1 MGQQIN
7 LLPVIFIS
15 LKNSTIFVLSKYM
28 KYIGLM
34 LLFCCV
40 VSRVWSQTQLPH
52 PKIGKN
58 DTISTYLT
66 ELNGELVPWVVLQE
80 VPIVAARIFETEA
93 DRKAYL
99 RLKYNVYKVIP
110 YARIAGDKYRQL
122 QRDLAT
128 TNDKG
133 KQKELIKACEIQVKE
148 LFNTQVKNLTITQGE
163 ILIKLIDRETG
174 TTSYELAKQ
183 LKGSFHA
190 FMFQSVARIFGHN
203 LKEEYDQDQERDIE
217 AILRQAGYYSNRYN

>member
-1 MGQQIN
+1 
-7 LLPVIFIS
+7 
-15 LKNSTIFVLSKYM
+15 M

-40 VSRVWSQTQLPH
+40 VGLVRSQTPPPH
-52 PKIGKN
+52 PKVGKN
-58 DTISTYLT
+58 DTIKTYLT
-66 ELNGELVPWVVLQE
+66 DLDGELVPWVVLPE
-80 VPIVAARIFETEA
+80 FPVAGTRIFA
-93 DRKAYL
+93 SDNDRKAYL

-122 QRDLAT
+122 QRDLAVT
-128 TNDKG
+128 SDK
-133 KQKELIKACEIQVKE
+133 KIQKELVKKCEKEVKE
-148 LFNTQVKNLTITQGE
+148 LFNSKIKDLTITQGE

-183 LKGSFHA
+183 LKGGLQA

-203 LKEEYDQDQERDIE
+203 LKETYDQDQERDIE
-217 AILRQAGYYSNRYN
+217 AILRQAGYYSNRY

>member
-1 MGQQIN
+1 
-7 LLPVIFIS
+7 
-15 LKNSTIFVLSKYM
+15 M

-34 LLFCCV
+34 LLFCCAV
-40 VSRVWSQTQLPH
+40 GRVLSQSLPLH
-52 PKIGKN
+52 PKLGKN

-66 ELNGELVPWVVLQE
+66 NNDGELIPWVVLPE
-80 VPIVAARIFETEA
+80 VPINGVRIFKSDDE
-93 DRKAYL
+93 RKAYL

-122 QRDLAT
+122 QRDLALT
-128 TNDKG
+128 SDKS
-133 KQKELIKACEIQVKE
+133 KQKELIKACETQVKE
-148 LFNTQVKNLTITQGE
+148 LFNTQIKNLTITQGE

-183 LKGSFHA
+183 LKGGFHA

-203 LKEEYDQDQERDIE
+203 LKETYDQEQERDVE
-217 AILRQAGYYSNRYN
+217 AILRQAGYYSNKYN

>member
-1 MGQQIN
+1 
-7 LLPVIFIS
+7 
-15 LKNSTIFVLSKYM
+15 M

-40 VSRVWSQTQLPH
+40 MGRANAQMQLAH
-52 PKIGKN
+52 PKVGKN
-58 DTISTYLT
+58 DTVKTYLT
-66 ELNGELVPWVVLQE
+66 ELNGELVPWVVLPDFP
-80 VPIVAARIFETEA
+80 VLGTRIFATEA
-93 DRKAYL
+93 DRKAYF

-122 QRDLAT
+122 QRDLALT
-128 TNDKG
+128 SDKG
-133 KQKELIKACEIQVKE
+133 QQKELIKKCEKEVKE
-148 LFNTQVKNLTITQGE
+148 LFNNKIKDLTITQGE

-183 LKGSFHA
+183 LKGGFHA

-203 LKEEYDQDQERDIE
+203 LKETYDQDQERDIE
-217 AILRQAGYYSNRYN
+217 AILRQAGYYSNRY

>member
-1 MGQQIN
+1 
-7 LLPVIFIS
+7 
-15 LKNSTIFVLSKYM
+15 M

-40 VSRVWSQTQLPH
+40 MGHVMSQTLP
-52 PKIGKN
+52 PKPKVGKN
-58 DTISTYLT
+58 DTIKTYLT
-66 ELNGELVPWVVLQE
+66 DLDGELVPWVILPEFPVMG
-80 VPIVAARIFETEA
+80 IRIFESEA
-93 DRKAYL
+93 DRKAYN

-122 QRDLAT
+122 QRDLALT
-128 TNDKG
+128 DDKG
-133 KQKELIKACEIQVKE
+133 KQKELIKACELQVKE
-148 LFNTQVKNLTITQGE
+148 LFNKQIKNLTITQGE

-183 LKGSFHA
+183 LKGGFHA

-203 LKEEYDQDQERDIE
+203 LKETYDQDQERDIE

>member
-1 MGQQIN
+1 
-7 LLPVIFIS
+7 
-15 LKNSTIFVLSKYM
+15 M
-28 KYIGLM
+28 KYIGLV

-40 VSRVWSQTQLPH
+40 VGRSMSQTLPPH
-52 PKIGKN
+52 PKVGKN
-58 DTISTYLT
+58 DTIKTYLT
-66 ELNGELVPWVVLQE
+66 NIDGELVPWVVLPE
-80 VPIVAARIFETEA
+80 FTVSGTRIFASES

-122 QRDLAT
+122 QRDLALT
-128 TNDKG
+128 SDK
-133 KQKELIKACEIQVKE
+133 KIQKELVKKCEKEVKD
-148 LFNTQVKNLTITQGE
+148 LFNNKIKDLTITQGE

-183 LKGSFHA
+183 LKGGLQA

-203 LKEEYDQDQERDIE
+203 LKETYDQDEERDVE
-217 AILRQAGYYSNRYN
+217 AILRQAGYYSNRY

>member
-1 MGQQIN
+1 
-7 LLPVIFIS
+7 
-15 LKNSTIFVLSKYM
+15 M

-40 VSRVWSQTQLPH
+40 MGRVRSQSQLPH

-58 DTISTYLT
+58 DTINTYLT
-66 ELNGELVPWVVLQE
+66 ELDGELVPWVVLHE
-80 VPIVAARIFETEA
+80 VPVSGVRIFATEA
-93 DRKAYL
+93 DRKAYY

-122 QRDLAT
+122 QRDLAVT
-128 TNDKG
+128 SDKR
-133 KQKELIKACEIQVKE
+133 KQKELIKACETQVKE
-148 LFNTQVKNLTITQGE
+148 LFNSKIKDLTITQGE
-163 ILIKLIDRETG
+163 ILIKLIDREVG

-183 LKGSFHA
+183 LKGGFHA

-203 LKEEYDQDQERDIE
+203 LKETYDPEQERDIE
-217 AILRQAGYYSNRYN
+217 AILRQAGYYSNRY